1 MYVSDGIQCI
11 YVRICLA
18 MATFVLLCTLLF
30 LFLFF
35 PSPRLRPN
43 GSITPAFGVE
53 AKKEKKKE
61 ETKGLVQMS
70 FLTQEKSS
78 NASADSGGSYPP
90 KTEDPLQDDNRE
102 SVFVSYEERLPQE
115 RKSTWRGAKKRSSSG
130 KKLSSHVT
138 SVNESSNRMNRR
150 DNSYNVVAATRVR
163 CSKDKNRILALSP
176 SQSVPS
182 NEVRAPLTSARV
194 LQGSQFSS
202 IAGGGIPAPSS
213 PPSGNEGNGTARG
226 KDPVR
231 MDSTFSLNP
240 EEPLVNF
247 ILTED
252 LPVAPSR
259 Q

>member
-1 MYVSDGIQCI
+1 MCRMASMY
-11 YVRICLA
+11 ICMHLSCNGYFFSF
-18 MATFVLLCTLLF
+18 MYTFVF
-30 LFLFF
+30 VFVS
-35 PSPRLRPN
+35 PPRLRPN

-70 FLTQEKSS
+70 FLTREKSN

-90 KTEDPLQDDNRE
+90 KTKDPLQADIRE

-115 RKSTWRGAKKRSSSG
+115 RKSRGRGAKKRSSSG
-130 KKLSSHVT
+130 KKMSSHVENA
-138 SVNESSNRMNRR
+138 NESSSRMNRR
-150 DNSYNVVAATRVR
+150 DNGDNIVAATRGR

-182 NEVRAPLTSARV
+182 NELRVPLTSARV
-194 LQGSQFSS
+194 LRGSQFSS
-202 IAGGGIPAPSS
+202 VAGGGIPTPSS
-213 PPSGNEGNGTARG
+213 PPSGNEGNGTASG

-259 Q
+259 R